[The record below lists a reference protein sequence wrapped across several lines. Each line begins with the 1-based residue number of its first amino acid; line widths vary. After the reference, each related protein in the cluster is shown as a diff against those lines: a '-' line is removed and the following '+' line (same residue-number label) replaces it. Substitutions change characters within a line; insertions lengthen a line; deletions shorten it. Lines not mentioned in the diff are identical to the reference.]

1 MAGALTLTG
10 RVLLKVQET
19 AFCGE
24 DSVEFLKHILREVPG
39 PVIVIWDGA
48 KIHCG
53 EAVKSFLSGGAC
65 QRLRLIRLPAYAPE
79 LNPSEGLWGWLK
91 GELGNVCCSALDGLK
106 DELLLAVNRLR
117 RRQDV
122 LMGCFKKAGLQI

>member
-1 MAGALTLTG
+1 LFLSSRGDWPP
-10 RVLLKVQET
+10 LLKVKT
-19 AFCGE
+19 NAG
-24 DSVEFLKHILREVPG
+24 
-39 PVIVIWDGA
+39 DGTVFGVQPT

-53 EAVKSFLSGGAC
+53 EAVKSYLSDGASA
-65 QRLRLIRLPAYAPE
+65 RLRLIRLPAYAPE

-91 GELGNVCCSALDGLK
+91 GELGNVCCPALDGLK

-122 LMGCFKKAGLQI
+122 LMECFKKAGLQT